1 MKKSL
6 IIVIILVIVIAIIGV
21 VYFASL
27 NKEQPTNANEQQ
39 ESINHSVTYTLDY
52 EGKNMTPGQA
62 FSKEIFGEE
71 EQYSEIPSCAFEG
84 SDKVY
89 NYGSYEII
97 TSQINGEEKIYSVSL
112 LDDTIS
118 TKEGIKLADDRA
130 KMIEIYGENYRE
142 NGTEYIYTDGN
153 VNLSFILQND
163 VIISIQYTM
172 VTE

>member
-39 ESINHSVTYTLDY
+39 ESINQSVTYTLDY

-71 EQYSEIPSCAFEG
+71 EQNSRTPYHYTPG
-84 SDKVY
+84 GGNQNNDKGATDFV
-89 NYGSYEII
+89 GII
-97 TSQINGEEKIYSVSL
+97 KENQVRKI
-112 LDDTIS
+112 
-118 TKEGIKLADDRA
+118 
-130 KMIEIYGENYRE
+130 
-142 NGTEYIYTDGN
+142 
-153 VNLSFILQND
+153 
-163 VIISIQYTM
+163 
-172 VTE
+172 